1 VFFLVS
7 IRVSLPFVL
16 VASSLT
22 SDNIDPRTSVRSL
35 TYNPV
40 FSIRQRIAMP
50 GETELHRTLK
60 KEACRWLYGC
70 GYTAVAAEVRLKP
83 LGIIDAVGTGVFRP
97 YHNFH
102 GSRKEQHQTCFVEC
116 KASRGDYLR
125 DMTRDGQMTLCMNER
140 SYNLRAKRRRKPLRQ
155 TTGLGK
161 FTACL
166 MQPMANLHY
175 VLAPAG
181 LLKKADLPARW
192 GLLTLGPGGIS
203 VVVRAEWQDLAA
215 GQFVESAIARTL
227 SGDIFRAGDRAI
239 TSVNRELMKQQQ
251 QLAEKIRALR
261 PLAPTLFPGGLF
273 GDTQAPAA
281 TPASPLGQAAA
292 GVSEAEA

>member
-1 VFFLVS
+1 
-7 IRVSLPFVL
+7 
-16 VASSLT
+16 
-22 SDNIDPRTSVRSL
+22 
-35 TYNPV
+35 
-40 FSIRQRIAMP
+40 MP

-83 LGIIDAVGTGVFRP
+83 LGIIDAVGTGNFRP

-102 GSRKEQHQTCFVEC
+102 GSRREQHQTCFVEC

-140 SYNLRAKRRRKPLRQ
+140 DYNLRNTRSRARKPLRQ
-155 TTGLGK
+155 TIGLGK
-161 FTACL
+161 FAACL

-175 VLAPAG
+175 VLAPVG
-181 LLKKADLPARW
+181 LLKKTDLPARW
-192 GLLTLGPGGIS
+192 GLLTLGPGGIT
-203 VVVRAEWQDLAA
+203 VVVRPEWQDRSA

-239 TSVNRELMKQQQ
+239 TSINRDLMKQQQ
-251 QLAEKIRALR
+251 QLADKIRALR
-261 PLAPTLFPGGLF
+261 VFAPSPFPSELFT
-273 GDTQAPAA
+273 DAQAPALPLLP
-281 TPASPLGQAAA
+281 PAQAA
-292 GVSEAEA
+292 VLDEADA

>member
-1 VFFLVS
+1 
-7 IRVSLPFVL
+7 
-16 VASSLT
+16 
-22 SDNIDPRTSVRSL
+22 
-35 TYNPV
+35 
-40 FSIRQRIAMP
+40 MP
-50 GETELHRTLK
+50 GETDLHRTLK
-60 KEACRWLYGC
+60 KEACRWMYGC

-83 LGIIDAVGTGVFRP
+83 LGIIDAVGCGTFRP

-102 GSRKEQHQTCFVEC
+102 GSRHEQHQTCFVEC

-125 DMTRDGQMTLCMNER
+125 DMTSDGQMTLCMNER
-140 SYNLRAKRRRKPLRQ
+140 HYNLKHNARPRAGRRRKPLRQ
-155 TTGLGK
+155 TMGLGK
-161 FTACL
+161 FAACL

-181 LLKKADLPARW
+181 LLKKTDLPAKW

-203 VVVRAEWQDLAA
+203 VVVRAEWQELAA

-261 PLAPTLFPGGLF
+261 PFAPSPFPSGPTNDLF
-273 GDTQAPAA
+273 GDLPPPTSGLPVARTNA
-281 TPASPLGQAAA
+281 QAAVTA
-292 GVSEAEA
+292 GETEA